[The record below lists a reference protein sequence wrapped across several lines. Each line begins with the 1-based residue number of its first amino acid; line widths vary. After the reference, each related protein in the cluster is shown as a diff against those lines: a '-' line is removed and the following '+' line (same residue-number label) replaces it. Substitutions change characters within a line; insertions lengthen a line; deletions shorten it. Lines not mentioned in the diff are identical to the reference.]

1 MSKFK
6 EGDNVVR
13 KSDCISKAWLD
24 ECHKFGCSPYGSF
37 TVKGIYGKYTE
48 SVDLDL
54 IGSWS
59 ADMFELDQ
67 KLTASPLPAVTVG
80 DSEPKDMKHDQGKPR
95 MDLLIDG
102 CPRALEAVAGI
113 LTFGAEKY
121 ADHSWQGVERGEER
135 YKAALLR
142 HLTAVSKGEATD
154 SESGMSHLAH
164 AACNALFILELELR
178 KNA

>member
-6 EGDNVVR
+6 AGDKVVR
-13 KSDCISKAWLD
+13 KPEWMDGCWLD
-24 ECHKFGCSPYGSF
+24 ICKSKSVLPDGAMTVEGTYPGSLYLKE
-37 TVKGIYGKYTE
+37 V
-48 SVDLDL
+48 
-54 IGSWS
+54 GSW
-59 ADMFELDQ
+59 AIERFDLVKTQLDC
-67 KLTASPLPAVTVG
+67 KVSDPTS
-80 DSEPKDMKHDQGKPR
+80 KDMKHDQGKPR

>member
-6 EGDNVVR
+6 AGDKVVR
-13 KSDCISKAWLD
+13 KPKNRDSIWIEMCEKNGFNPSGCFVVE
-24 ECHKFGCSPYGSF
+24 ECGCQNVYLAGGMSSWF
-37 TVKGIYGKYTE
+37 VE
-48 SVDLDL
+48 FFDL
-54 IGSWS
+54 
-59 ADMFELDQ
+59 ADTPQ
-67 KLTASPLPAVTVG
+67 VG
-80 DSEPKDMKHDQGKPR
+80 EQPKSKDMKHDQGKPR

-142 HLTAVSKGEATD
+142 HLTAVSKGEAND